1 VGKAEAE
8 SVDRLAPLRVAP
20 GKNAQLSARDPGDQ
34 LGLADKVAGTEELD
48 RLLPQIDELHDRLW
62 AEATRSVLLVLQG
75 MDASGKDGTIRKVL
89 TGLNP
94 QGCSVAAFK
103 APSENE
109 RAHDYLRRVHEQ
121 CPPRGKLGVFNRS
134 HYEDVVAARLI
145 GVVDDQQCAQRYR
158 HIREFERML
167 VDEGTTVVKV
177 FLHISRDEQRAR
189 LQARLDD
196 PNKRWKFRVTDLDVR
211 AQWDGYQAA
220 YERALT
226 ETSTEHAPWWVVPAD
241 HKWVRDVAVA
251 QLLLTTLR
259 ALDPRFPPTDPA
271 LDDVVVE

>member
-1 VGKAEAE
+1 MAKAK
-8 SVDRLAPLRVAP
+8 SVDRLASLRIDP
-20 GKNAQLSARDPGDQ
+20 GKKAKLSARDPGGR
-34 LGLADKVAGTEELD
+34 LGLADKVAGTEQLD

-62 AEATRSVLLVLQG
+62 AEGSRSVLLVLQG

-94 QGCSVAAFK
+94 QGCTVVAFK

-109 RAHDYLRRVHEQ
+109 RAHDYLWRIQAQ

-145 GVVDDQQCAQRYR
+145 GVVDDRQCAQRYR

-177 FLHISRDEQRAR
+177 FLHISREQQRAR

-196 PNKRWKFRVTDLDVR
+196 PTKRWKFSLADLDVR
-211 AQWDGYQAA
+211 KQWDDYQAT

-226 ETSTEHAPWWVVPAD
+226 ETSTDYAPWWVIPAD
-241 HKWVRDVAVA
+241 HKWVRNVAVA
-251 QLLLTTLR
+251 ELLLTTLR
-259 ALDPRFPPTDPA
+259 ALDPQFPPADVA
-271 LDDVVVE
+271 LDGVVVE